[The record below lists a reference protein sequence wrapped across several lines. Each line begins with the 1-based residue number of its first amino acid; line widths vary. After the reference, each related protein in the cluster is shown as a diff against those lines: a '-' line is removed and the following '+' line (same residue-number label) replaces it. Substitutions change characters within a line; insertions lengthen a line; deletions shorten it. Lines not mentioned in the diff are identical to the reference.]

1 MKNHNKIH
9 LILESRWV
17 VLAVAII
24 GVGVYGCYKEGPKEE
39 DTVKLIALEDI
50 LYKQTK
56 IAFASNRGGKFEI
69 YVRNADGSERT
80 NLTNNPADDEYPSW
94 SPDGNKIAFAS
105 KRDGNSEVYI
115 MNVISLFISLSFP

>member
-1 MKNHNKIH
+1 M
-9 LILESRWV
+9 
-17 VLAVAII
+17 
-24 GVGVYGCYKEGPKEE
+24 
-39 DTVKLIALEDI
+39 
-50 LYKQTK
+50 
-56 IAFASNRGGKFEI
+56 RGGPFSSGGRSDRDHPGPSRTVTPRFFAAKEYRCVERQEPHTKSKKNFPVEL
-69 YVRNADGSERT
+69 RAKTSEQT

>member
-1 MKNHNKIH
+1 MKKQNKIH

-24 GVGVYGCYKEGPKEE
+24 GVGVCGCYKEGLKEE

-56 IAFASNRGGKFEI
+56 IAFASNREGKFEI
-69 YVRNADGSERT
+69 YVMNADGSEQT

-115 MNVISLFISLSFP
+115 MNVISSFISLSFP